1 MNGAAKAGLYDLK
14 TGLLKTVEELHMN
27 LTGASDCSSPSEM
40 IKMRNAIM
48 VAVNT
53 WEPSHSFSK
62 KYDDAV
68 KALCQAVLDEAF
80 ELDRQA
86 LFVVS

>member
-1 MNGAAKAGLYDLK
+1 MNGAAKAGLYKLE
-14 TGLLKTVEELHMN
+14 TGLLATCEELHMN
-27 LTGASDCSSPSEM
+27 LTGASDCASAQEM
-40 IKMRNAIM
+40 IDMRNAIM

-53 WEPSHSFSK
+53 WEPSASFSR

-80 ELDRQA
+80 ELDKQA
-86 LFVVS
+86 LFVR